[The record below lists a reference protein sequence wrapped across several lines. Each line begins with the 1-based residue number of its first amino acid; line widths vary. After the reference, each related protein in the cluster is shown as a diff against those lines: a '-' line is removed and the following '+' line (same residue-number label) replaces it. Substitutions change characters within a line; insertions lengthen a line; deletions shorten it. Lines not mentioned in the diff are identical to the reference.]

1 MQQQLLMFQ
10 HLTLMSQQML
20 RLLLHWLPEL

>member
-10 HLTLMSQQML
+10 HLTLMSQQKL
-20 RLLLHWLPEL
+20 HLLLHSLPEL